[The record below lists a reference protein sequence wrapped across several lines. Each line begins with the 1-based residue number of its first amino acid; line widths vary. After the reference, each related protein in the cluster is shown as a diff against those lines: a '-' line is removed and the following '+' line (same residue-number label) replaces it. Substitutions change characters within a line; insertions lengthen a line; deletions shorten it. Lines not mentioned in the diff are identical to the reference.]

1 MLYIQTVCILTCYI
15 SESSLAKRGIYR
27 MAVSYNFEGDCFSAE
42 TVPNIKIQFIKT
54 LNSSLFEDACSLYT
68 DECSIKNVQ
77 VIIK

>member
-1 MLYIQTVCILTCYI
+1 
-15 SESSLAKRGIYR
+15 